1 MSTGP
6 RPQGPRKQGPQKKGP
21 QKKSSVK
28 VPSVGKGGGG
38 TGTGSDNRRLMM
50 IAGGAALV
58 LIAIVA
64 AYFVFAGGSSA
75 ADAPKLLETA
85 GCTVQAVKSLP
96 SNDHSV
102 LTPTGTSKKWNT
114 NPPTNGPHY
123 AVPLVWGA
131 YTDPVNL
138 AQAVHNLEHGGIYIF
153 YGNKVPESTVN
164 ELRTFYDKHTEATIL
179 APLPR
184 LGNKI
189 ALGAW
194 TTESANQPDNGIA
207 RLVKCTNFDDKAFS
221 AFFAAYQGKGPERF
235 PMSSLLPGS

>member
-6 RPQGPRKQGPQKKGP
+6 RPQGPRKKGP
-21 QKKSSVK
+21 QKKSNVK
-28 VPSVGKGGGG
+28 VPSVGTAGG
-38 TGTGSDNRRLMM
+38 TGSGDNRRLLG
-50 IAGGAALV
+50 IAGAAALV

-75 ADAPKLLETA
+75 SADAPKLLETA

-96 SNDHSV
+96 SNDHSILV
-102 LTPTGTSKKWNT
+102 ASGTSKKWNT
-114 NPPTNGPHY
+114 NPPTSGPHY
-123 AVPLVWGA
+123 AVQLVWGA

-138 AQAVHNLEHGGIYIF
+138 AQLVHNLEHGGIYIL
-153 YGNKVPESTVN
+153 YGKDVPASTVD
-164 ELRTFYDKHTEATIL
+164 ELRAFYDKHTEATVM

-194 TTESANQPDNGIA
+194 TTNSANQPNNGTA
-207 RLVKCTNFDDKAFS
+207 RLVKCTNFDEKAFS

>member
-6 RPQGPRKQGPQKKGP
+6 RPQGPRKKGP
-21 QKKSSVK
+21 QKKSTVK
-28 VPSVGKGGGG
+28 VPSAGGGA
-38 TGTGSDNRRLMM
+38 GSGDNRRLVA
-50 IAGGAALV
+50 IGGAAV
-58 LIAIVA
+58 LILVAIVA

-75 ADAPKLLETA
+75 SADAPKLLETA

-102 LTPTGTSKKWNT
+102 LVATGTSKKWNT
-114 NPPTNGPHY
+114 NPPTSGPHY

-138 AQAVHNLEHGGIYIF
+138 AQLVHNLEHGGIYML
-153 YGNKVPESTVN
+153 YGKDVPSSTVD
-164 ELRTFYDKHTEATIL
+164 ELRTFYDKHTEATVL

-194 TTESANQPDNGIA
+194 TTNNANQPNNGIA
-207 RLVKCTNFDDKAFS
+207 RLVKCTSFDEKAYS

>member
-6 RPQGPRKQGPQKKGP
+6 RPQGPRKKGP
-21 QKKSSVK
+21 QKKSNVK
-28 VPSVGKGGGG
+28 VPSVGKGGG
-38 TGTGSDNRRLMM
+38 TGAGGDNRRLAA
-50 IAGGAALV
+50 IAGGAALILV
-58 LIAIVA
+58 AVIA

-75 ADAPKLLETA
+75 SANAPKLLETA

-102 LTPTGTSKKWNT
+102 LKPTGTSKKWNT
-114 NPPTNGPHY
+114 NPPTSGPHY

-153 YGNKVPESTVN
+153 YGNKVPSSTVD
-164 ELRTFYDKHTEATIL
+164 ELRTFYDKHTQATIL

-194 TTESANQPDNGIA
+194 TTNSASQPDNGVA
-207 RLVKCTNFDDKAFS
+207 RLVKCTNFDDKAFT
-221 AFFAAYQGKGPERF
+221 AFFSAYQGKGPERF